1 MQDTRRHILDILKE
15 RGEATVDDIVAEL
28 QKRRGNITAVT
39 VRHHLMRLQDEQ
51 LITTPQLRHRSA
63 PGRPQHIYML
73 TDQAHNHFPNNYQ
86 PLATKLLERL
96 CEDLPPKQ
104 VNVILEGVA
113 DQMAK
118 EASIPQTTLSERLDC
133 VVTYLNTHGYNA
145 QWETRADGYVLRTNN
160 CPYHHVAETTQTLCE
175 MDMRLIAS
183 LLGGVV
189 PRLMERMSVGG
200 ASCAYL
206 IPLSSD

>member
-15 RGEATVDDIVAEL
+15 RGEATVDDIVSEL

-39 VRHHLMRLQDEQ
+39 VRHHLTRLQDEH

-73 TDQAHNHFPNNYQ
+73 TEEAKDFFPNNYQ
-86 PLATKLLERL
+86 PLTTRLIQQLHEQLL
-96 CEDLPPKQ
+96 PKQ

-113 DQMAK
+113 DQMAS
-118 EASIPQTTLSERLDC
+118 EAQIPDTSLPERLDQ
-133 VVTYLNTHGYNA
+133 VVLYLNEHGYNA
-145 QWETRADGYVLRTNN
+145 QWEKHAEGYLLRTSN
-160 CPYHHVAETTQTLCE
+160 CPYHHISQTTQSLCE

-183 LLGGVV
+183 LLGVV
-189 PRLMERMSVGG
+189 PRLMERISLGDS
-200 ASCAYL
+200 SCAYM
-206 IPLSSD
+206 IPDKVY